1 MPKTSTGKHKHHK
14 YKKRLDR
21 WIGWAE
27 RCASSQRA
35 KWIHSITWNLQKQQ
49 HPLPVATLFHNH
61 WMFRESHRI
70 TLFSPPCTHPRRK
83 SKQVYKLSSNNG
95 IKREWDSYYR
105 ARNRYTRTPQ
115 LNIFLSKNHINQI
128 LQKPNSYL
136 QTQRHQVRTRTLPG
150 NSSPKR
156 RRVHATSISQEKKG
170 PPHCLL

>member
-1 MPKTSTGKHKHHK
+1 
-14 YKKRLDR
+14 
-21 WIGWAE
+21 
-27 RCASSQRA
+27 
-35 KWIHSITWNLQKQQ
+35 
-49 HPLPVATLFHNH
+49 
-61 WMFRESHRI
+61 MFRESHRI

-115 LNIFLSKNHINQI
+115 LNIFLSKNHINHI

-156 RRVHATSISQEKKG
+156 RRVHATSISQEKKDRPTACCRKFCDG
-170 PPHCLL
+170 VTNMASQIWATSTLAAYHWKQKMFMPIHLSKKWTVHATGLL